1 MDDPYIVTR
10 QRPHIVEGQQMVYW
24 TRYPE
29 TALIGSPLHFRR
41 RLHLFCVMTLEEARL
56 YEYEKKGFPPLTPE
70 EVRIVKAYL
79 AQRQQEG

>member
-1 MDDPYIVTR
+1 MDDPHIVIR

-41 RLHLFCVMTLEEARL
+41 QLHLFCVMTLEEAIHYKYDTRA
-56 YEYEKKGFPPLTPE
+56 YPPLTPE
-70 EVRIVKAYL
+70 EARTVRRHL
-79 AQRQQEG
+79 AIQEG